1 MQVVSSISWTH
12 VASKTHG
19 HFTLRVCCWNIRLH
33 NLECSPH
40 PSLLP
45 EPAPHTLSFDMP
57 DTLISHG
64 FRSGE
69 REGLKPPAWL
79 LSPNTHSAIWI
90 VYCVSS
96 CTILVRKRIV
106 CLVIGEMFKPFYQN
120 LCSIID
126 VGLYGR
132 RKVGPIIVVCTYGSL
147 NTNYKVMLVRGIT
160 LDFLRYK

>member
-1 MQVVSSISWTH
+1 MCLNFAVQYFAVNSMYFQSTYSNKLMQVVSSISWTH

-19 HFTLRVCCWNIRLH
+19 HFTLRVCCWNLRFH

-40 PSLLP
+40 SSLLP
-45 EPAPHTLSFDMP
+45 EPAPHTSFDMSH
-57 DTLISHG
+57 TLISYG

-96 CTILVRKRIV
+96 CIILVRKLHSLSRNRRDV
-106 CLVIGEMFKPFYQN
+106 QN
-120 LCSIID
+120 
-126 VGLYGR
+126 
-132 RKVGPIIVVCTYGSL
+132 
-147 NTNYKVMLVRGIT
+147 
-160 LDFLRYK
+160 FLPEFV